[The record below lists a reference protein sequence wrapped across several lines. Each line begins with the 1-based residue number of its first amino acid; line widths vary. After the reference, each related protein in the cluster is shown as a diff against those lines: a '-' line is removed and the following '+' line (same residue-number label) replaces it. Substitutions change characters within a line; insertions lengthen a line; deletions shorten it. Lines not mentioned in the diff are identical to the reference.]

1 MLEQSLMPLS
11 LRSLHSRERP
21 HLVSVIS
28 PNPLITLLVSLQAL
42 LEAAVSKSSFR
53 LDILDTFPQQPDKLG
68 LGLLDVEL
76 ALELRRV
83 AADSV
88 AMRPRARMAFPVFCY
103 WRATIHTQNMQF
115 RLHKHTHT
123 HTKTHALIVKTVTL
137 LQFLFTL

>member
-42 LEAAVSKSSFR
+42 LEAAVSKSSSLR

-76 ALELRRV
+76 AFELRRV

-103 WRATIHTQNMQF
+103 WRATRHTQNMQF
-115 RLHKHTHT
+115 RIHTH
-123 HTKTHALIVKTVTL
+123 KQTHALIVKTLTL

>member
-21 HLVSVIS
+21 HLFSVIS
-28 PNPLITLLVSLQAL
+28 PNPLITLLVSLHAL
-42 LEAAVSKSSFR
+42 LEAAVSKSSSLR
-53 LDILDTFPQQPDKLG
+53 LDILDTFPQPPDKLG

-76 ALELRRV
+76 AFELRRV

-103 WRATIHTQNMQF
+103 CRATRHTQNMQF
-115 RLHKHTHT
+115 RIHTHT
-123 HTKTHALIVKTVTL
+123 NTCTDC
-137 LQFLFTL
+137 

>member
-21 HLVSVIS
+21 HFVSVIS

-42 LEAAVSKSSFR
+42 LEAAVSKSSSFR

-76 ALELRRV
+76 AFELRRV
-83 AADSV
+83 AAESV

-103 WRATIHTQNMQF
+103 
-115 RLHKHTHT
+115 
-123 HTKTHALIVKTVTL
+123 
-137 LQFLFTL
+137 